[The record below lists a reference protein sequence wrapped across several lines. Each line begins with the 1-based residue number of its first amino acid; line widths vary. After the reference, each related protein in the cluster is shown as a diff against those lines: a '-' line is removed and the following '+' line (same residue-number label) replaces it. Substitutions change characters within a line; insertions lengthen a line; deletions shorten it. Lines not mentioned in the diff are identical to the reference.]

1 MLCILRKTTEH
12 STDEELKLVDE
23 LANLFKNSSLSLQEK
38 LVNPSIFMRRQ
49 ELSMIIGNYEVFKLI
64 REVKGSIF
72 YFGVYHGN
80 GLMHFANLA
89 AALEPFNHTRE
100 VIGFD
105 TFTGYPEISE
115 KDKTHGKS
123 FLSLVEGGFS
133 SNSLEFL
140 NELIKIYD
148 KNRPLNHVPK
158 IHLIKGDVGKTLP
171 EYIAKNQHTVV
182 SLLVLTMNLYEPTK
196 LALTTLW
203 PRIPKDGIVLIHT
216 LNEEIYPGA
225 TNAVFDSLGSVK
237 INTFPFT
244 PNMAYIVKE

>member
-1 MLCILRKTTEH
+1 LSILRKATER
-12 STDEELKLVDE
+12 SSDEELKLVDE

-80 GLMHFANLA
+80 GMMNFANLA
-89 AALEPFNHTRE
+89 AALEPFNHSRE
-100 VIGFD
+100 IIGFD

-123 FLSLVEGGFS
+123 FHTLVEGGFS
-133 SNSLEFL
+133 SKSLEFL

-158 IHLIKGDVGKTLP
+158 IHLVEGDISKTLP
-171 EYIAKNQHTVV
+171 EYLAKNQHTVV
-182 SLLVLTMNLYEPTK
+182 SLVVLTINLYEPTK

-203 PRIPKDGIVLIHT
+203 PRIPKGGIVIIHS
-216 LNEEIYPGA
+216 LNEDYYPGA
-225 TNAVFDSLGSVK
+225 TKAVFDSLGSVK